1 MAKSKPSLEEQI
13 FDEVAAL
20 AAQYHE
26 IPEGAKTFE
35 GLLAEFPQIPKSPL
49 NKWLAKKVKSGEWL
63 KGRRANATYYW
74 PAK

>member
-1 MAKSKPSLEEQI
+1 MSKPTIEQQI
-13 FDEVAAL
+13 YDEVAAL

-26 IPEGAKTFE
+26 IPDGAKTFE
-35 GLLAEFPQIPKSPL
+35 ELRAEFPQIPKSPF

-63 KGRRANATYYW
+63 TGRRGNVTYYW